1 MDFDDD
7 AFDQPVNAATLVRPF
22 ARESVL
28 NRFPEV
34 DERRAEGTLYGRFI
48 ISLGTAAA
56 EKAGAADANDFRWDY
71 LSPISDFVCNLHDA
85 VSDYDKPDP
94 NFWRHDQSAIDK
106 VKRGGGLPISRDQVE
121 GAVGDYLALPI
132 RSSLVDRTL
141 VDILLATEL
150 FAFAS
155 EVFGK
160 TGFARVSIAK
170 GNGPLGFVI
179 GRGCSLLMFAVPIG
193 VVSGAAAMGWLSEGW
208 TIGLILTLIGLFLL
222 ETIWVTFRFP
232 FAWRAQIR
240 NNAKI
245 AELLGTMHGVYT
257 EMNTAG
263 LISAKH
269 IRERAQ
275 AASAAGVG
283 WPAPLFVLLDD
294 IIEREGRM

>member
-1 MDFDDD
+1 MDYDD
-7 AFDQPVNAATLVRPF
+7 AFDKPVNAITLVRPF

-28 NRFPEV
+28 DRFPEV
-34 DERRAEGTLYGRFI
+34 DERWAEGTLYGNFI

-56 EKAGAADANDFRWDY
+56 EKAGVTNANYFRWDQ
-71 LSPISDFVCNLHDA
+71 LSPISDFVYNLHAA

-94 NFWRHDQSAIDK
+94 NFWRHDQFAIDK
-106 VKRGGGLPISRDQVE
+106 AKCGEGLTISRDHVE
-121 GAVGDYLALPI
+121 GAVGEYLALPM

-150 FAFAS
+150 SAFAS
-155 EVFGK
+155 EVFAK
-160 TGFARVSIAK
+160 TGFARISIAK
-170 GNGPLGFVI
+170 GNGPLGFVLW
-179 GRGCSLLMFAVPIG
+179 RGCSLLMFAVPIG
-193 VVSGAAAMGWLSEGW
+193 IVSGAAAIGWLSEGW
-208 TIGLILTLIGLFLL
+208 TVGLILTLIGLFLL

-245 AELLGTMHGVYT
+245 VELLSTMNGVYT

-275 AASAAGVG
+275 DASAAGVG

-294 IIEREGRM
+294 IIAREGRM